1 MIKRILEKYRSS
13 GYMHIDDFIE
23 ENDDIMAIIAMG
35 FFLLIN
41 TMGMIIRW
49 IYPETLNLGKEIIQV
64 IILLLL
70 AIGMKRVIDK
80 KSKRYSLLILA
91 FLLSLLN
98 QFIFPAENFYVGYF
112 TLIASLVLI
121 LLLLTFLY
129 KLRRYSFYFFAVCIG
144 FLYTYDF
151 LFLKP
156 NNELVIEDIRFI
168 MTFLLI
174 IIYGVTRLIKSRYY
188 QIMNYIYRLM
198 YHDIET
204 SLLNRLQLIHDLE
217 ISEEK
222 QEDFYLLAIDF
233 LNIEAL
239 NRRYDY
245 LTIINTFKGLLLT
258 IKDKYDL
265 ELYRIDS
272 TLIGFIFKDLKDI
285 DKLLSK
291 LETILRKRYLV
302 KDGSISFDY
311 QLIGTSVVDK
321 HKEPKDLINY
331 IYQVRYS
338 SEYRG
343 YEISPHKIFWY
354 DEETFKRNRRQITI
368 ESDIKEA
375 LRKGDFEIYI
385 QPKIALKDSN
395 FYSGEV
401 LSRWHHP
408 ELGYISPYE
417 FIPIIEEKKLMV
429 DFTRHIIKE
438 SQEFIKRFEKNI
450 DIRLRLAINISSSVF
465 RSNNILALVMN
476 NISAGYFKYFEL
488 EITEDVVF
496 EMNEEYLNTIKKL
509 KDMGIKLALD
519 DFGTGFSNFEYLQ
532 ELQINTLKIDKKFI
546 DSLVKEK
553 RSKLLVKAMIDM
565 AHALEMNVVAEGVED
580 LEQLEI
586 LKNLD
591 CDEIQG
597 YYYSK
602 ALDKNNFIKYCKD
615 YK

>member
-1 MIKRILEKYRSS
+1 MIKNILDKYRSS
-13 GYMHIDDFIE
+13 GYMYIDDFIE

-41 TMGMIIRW
+41 IVGMLIRW
-49 IYPETLNLGKEIIQV
+49 IYPENLSLGKEIIQI

-70 AIGMKRVIDK
+70 TIGMKRVLDK
-80 KSKRYSLLILA
+80 KSKRYSFLILA
-91 FLLSLLN
+91 FILSLLN
-98 QFIFPAENFYVGYF
+98 QFIFPAENFYIGYF

-129 KLRRYSFYFFAVCIG
+129 KLRRYSFYFFAICIA

-151 LFLKP
+151 LFFKP
-156 NNELVIEDIRFI
+156 SNDLIIEEIRFI

-204 SLLNRLQLIHDLE
+204 SLLNRLQLIQDLK
-217 ISEEK
+217 ISEK
-222 QEDFYLLAIDF
+222 KEDVFYLLAIDF
-233 LNIEAL
+233 LNIETL
-239 NRRYDY
+239 NRKYDY
-245 LTIINTFKGLLLT
+245 LTIIHIFKDILVT
-258 IKDKYDL
+258 IKEKFDL

-272 TLIGFIFKDLKDI
+272 TLIGFIFKDLEDI
-285 DKLLSK
+285 DTLLLK
-291 LETILRKRYLV
+291 LEPLLKKKYQV
-302 KDGSISFDY
+302 KDDSINFNYQMIGS
-311 QLIGTSVVDK
+311 SVMDK

-331 IYQVRYS
+331 IYQVKYS
-338 SEYRG
+338 SKYRVN
-343 YEISPHKIFWY
+343 EISSRKIFWY
-354 DEETFKRNRRQITI
+354 DEETFKQNRRQIII

-375 LRKGDFEIYI
+375 IKKGDFEIYV
-385 QPKIALKDSN
+385 QPKIALKDSSL
-395 FYSGEV
+395 YSGEV

-408 ELGYISPYE
+408 KLGYISPYE
-417 FIPIIEEKKLMV
+417 FIPIIEEKNLMV
-429 DFTRHIIKE
+429 NFTRHVIKE
-438 SQEFIKRFEKNI
+438 SQQFMKKFEEKI
-450 DIRLRLAINISSSVF
+450 DIRLNLAINISSSVF
-465 RSNNILALVMN
+465 RSNNILKLVMN
-476 NISAGYFKYFEL
+476 NINSGYFKYFQL

-509 KDMGIKLALD
+509 KDIGISLALD

-580 LEQLEI
+580 EEQLEI

-602 ALDKNNFIKYCKD
+602 ALDENNFIEYYKD

>member
-1 MIKRILEKYRSS
+1 
-13 GYMHIDDFIE
+13 
-23 ENDDIMAIIAMG
+23 
-35 FFLLIN
+35 
-41 TMGMIIRW
+41 
-49 IYPETLNLGKEIIQV
+49 
-64 IILLLL
+64 
-70 AIGMKRVIDK
+70 
-80 KSKRYSLLILA
+80 
-91 FLLSLLN
+91 
-98 QFIFPAENFYVGYF
+98 
-112 TLIASLVLI
+112 
-121 LLLLTFLY
+121 
-129 KLRRYSFYFFAVCIG
+129 
-144 FLYTYDF
+144 
-151 LFLKP
+151 
-156 NNELVIEDIRFI
+156 
-168 MTFLLI
+168 
-174 IIYGVTRLIKSRYY
+174 
-188 QIMNYIYRLM
+188 M

-291 LETILRKRYLV
+291 LETILTKRYLV